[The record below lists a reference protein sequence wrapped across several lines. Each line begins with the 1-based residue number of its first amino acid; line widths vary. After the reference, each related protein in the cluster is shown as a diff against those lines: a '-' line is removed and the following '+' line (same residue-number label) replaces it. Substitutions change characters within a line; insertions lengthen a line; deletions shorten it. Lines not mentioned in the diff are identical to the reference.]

1 MSSVTADA
9 DPNGPRVSPTPLII
23 GGRDVP
29 GDGPLLTSRN
39 PVDGAIVGSV
49 GSASAEQV
57 DRAVAEA
64 AAAFRDPDW
73 REATAPAR
81 ADLLHRIATVIE
93 SEAEALAALQSA
105 ENGKALA
112 ECLVQAGK
120 AASYFRYYAG
130 LCETA
135 EDALPPPRGPYLTAT
150 VHEPVGVVAAIVPW
164 NSPLTMAAQKLAPA
178 LAAGNA
184 VVLKAAETTS
194 LVTLALGR
202 ACVDAGLPQG
212 LVSVLA
218 GGPETGTALV
228 DHPGIDMISFTGG
241 TSTGQHIARRAADR
255 LLPLVLELGGKS
267 PQIVFADADLEA
279 AARGVAQGIF
289 TGSGQSCVAGSRLF
303 VESAVRAEFTDLLL
317 AETRNMRVGPPSDPA
332 TVVGP
337 LASFAHRDRVA
348 GMVDAAVAEGARV
361 LIGGQ
366 ISDDPAFAQGAYYPP
381 TILTDITNS
390 ATIARDEVFG
400 PVLCLMPFHDV
411 SDLVAQ
417 ANDSDFGLAAG
428 IWTGDVTRA
437 WRVARALESG
447 TVWINMYKELS
458 IAAPFGGV
466 KLSGLGREK
475 GLEGMR
481 AYQRPKSIYLAL

>member
-1 MSSVTADA
+1 MSFLPA
-9 DPNGPRVSPTPLII
+9 DPGRPRNPPTALIL
-23 GGRDVP
+23 GGRDVQ
-29 GDGPLLTSRN
+29 GEGPILVSRN
-39 PVDGAIVGSV
+39 PVDGAEVGAV
-49 GSASAEQV
+49 ASASADQV
-57 DRAVAEA
+57 DVAVA
-64 AAAFRDPDW
+64 AAAAAVRQPDW
-73 REATAPAR
+73 RDATAPVR
-81 ADLLHRIATVIE
+81 AGHLLAIAAAIDSGADT
-93 SEAEALAALQSA
+93 LAALQSA
-105 ENGKALA
+105 ENGKALSECRIQA
-112 ECLVQAGK
+112 EK

-202 ACVDAGLPQG
+202 VCVDAGLPDG
-212 LVSVLA
+212 LVSILA
-218 GGPETGTALV
+218 GGADVGTALV

-267 PQIVFADADLEA
+267 PQIVFADADLAA
-279 AARGVAQGIF
+279 AARGVAHGIF

-303 VESAVRAEFTDLLL
+303 VESSVRAEFTDLLL
-317 AETRNMRVGPPSDPA
+317 AETDRMRVGPPSDPE

-337 LASFAHRDRVA
+337 LASFDHRDRVA
-348 GMVDAAVAEGARV
+348 GMVDAAVADGARV
-361 LIGGQ
+361 LAGGGLL
-366 ISDDPAFAQGAYYPP
+366 DDPVFARGAYYPP
-381 TILTDITNS
+381 TILTGIANT
-390 ATIARDEVFG
+390 ATISQEEVFG
-400 PVLCLMPFHDV
+400 PVLCLIPFDDL

-428 IWTGDVTRA
+428 IWTGDVTKA